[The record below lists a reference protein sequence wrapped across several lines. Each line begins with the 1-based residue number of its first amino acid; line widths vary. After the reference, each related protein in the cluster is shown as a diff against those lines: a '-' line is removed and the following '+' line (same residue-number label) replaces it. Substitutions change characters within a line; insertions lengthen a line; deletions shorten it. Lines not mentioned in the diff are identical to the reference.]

1 MKTIGVALLVVLSPW
16 VTLAQSDPA
25 VTVTS
30 GQIRGA
36 PLQKGGAVF
45 KGIPYAQPPV
55 GELRWREPMPV
66 QPWSGVRDA
75 KEFGAMCAQ
84 RPSAIVPANVAR
96 SEDCL
101 FLNVWTSEWPGK
113 SPKPVMVWI
122 PGGGNFAGGSSS
134 STVDGER
141 LARRGV
147 VVVTLNYR
155 LGAFG
160 FFSHPALT
168 RESRH
173 HASGNQGILDQIAAL
188 KWVKDNI
195 KTPAGASIEALRA
208 VPVAAIL
215 DAEPDYTAGGNIA
228 TVFPNL
234 GITVDGYVF
243 PGKPAAVFA
252 AGQQHRVALLLGN
265 NAREQV
271 PGSSPPNDLSNAIAG
286 MYGPLAPR
294 AETLYVGT
302 ADPSYGTL
310 AEQWGTDTSFRCG
323 AVQQLIWHA
332 RARHTSYEYEFAR
345 VPSGREALGSTH
357 ASEVSH
363 VFGTLDRGVIGV
375 GPPARATDVDFQI
388 SEVMQRYW
396 TTFAKAG
403 DPNDGKLPKWQP
415 FDVVSRAYIQF
426 TDAGPIAKEGLRR
439 PFCDLFIQNVARLM
453 KQ

>member
-1 MKTIGVALLVVLSPW
+1 
-16 VTLAQSDPA
+16 
-25 VTVTS
+25 
-30 GQIRGA
+30 
-36 PLQKGGAVF
+36 
-45 KGIPYAQPPV
+45 
-55 GELRWREPMPV
+55 
-66 QPWSGVRDA
+66 
-75 KEFGAMCAQ
+75 
-84 RPSAIVPANVAR
+84 
-96 SEDCL
+96 
-101 FLNVWTSEWPGK
+101 
-113 SPKPVMVWI
+113 
-122 PGGGNFAGGSSS
+122 
-134 STVDGER
+134 
-141 LARRGV
+141 

-195 KTPAGASIEALRA
+195 KAFGGDPSNVTIFGESAGSLDVGALMTSPLSKGLFGKVIGESGAVVLVGEPLSLREAEKRGEDKATRWKTPAGASIEALRA